1 MLEKKKIFFLF
12 IVFFSFLNV
21 GLRSY
26 HDVMI
31 RFVGLLFFFSLYLMF
46 VFFAFLIFFYFFTSN
61 KPTLFVTYLRVM
73 NLFDVVLFF
82 YFYDFSFYFNFFF
95 SIFYFLFYFIA
106 KNIHFYLLHFNFAA
120 SRLCIIKMSCILCFF
135 FFFFV
140 FHN

>member
-95 SIFYFLFYFIA
+95 LYFFIFCFI
-106 KNIHFYLLHFNFAA
+106 LLLKIFIFI
-120 SRLCIIKMSCILCFF
+120 CFILILLLLDC
-135 FFFFV
+135 V
-140 FHN
+140 S